1 MSTPTGG
8 CSMSEKQQRRRRQA
22 TQQDG
27 ARYVWDVLGRDTSV
41 QRKVEV
47 MAFSD
52 YLIKRLYNEP
62 ADPPAT
68 MTRAQVAKV
77 ERACATPER
86 RARVLTW
93 ALGLT
98 VQFKVEV
105 QQWVDAGEGGAEWVS

>member
-1 MSTPTGG
+1 
-8 CSMSEKQQRRRRQA
+8 MSEKQQRNRRRQSREA
-22 TQQDG
+22 TREDA
-27 ARYVWDVLGRDTSV
+27 ARYVWDVLGGDTSV

-98 VQFKVEV
+98 VQFKAEG
-105 QQWVDAGEGGAEWVS
+105 QQWVDAGEGGAEWGSY